1 MDNEMNGF
9 DYYLYGKRL
18 KEATRKS
25 ILKQIQAFKQWVEA
39 EQIPDITEV
48 SYSDVMAYVKHCTT
62 QNNTQKTIALKLGF
76 LNHYF
81 MWLIKEGEMKENP
94 VSNIK
99 VQGIKRK
106 KLHHLFTT
114 AELEQMYHE
123 YEATGSTGARN
134 RVILGLIVYQ
144 CLRMEEITQLTLKDL
159 QLKDGKVNVKGSR
172 KTNSRALKLEA
183 QQMADLLEYLS
194 NGRKEL
200 MEQTGKQTDQ
210 VFLSAGT
217 GEQLFNTMQYL
228 LKQLRKQ
235 NTKVMDWKQLR
246 ASVIS
251 NWVKQYGLRKA
262 QYMAG
267 HRYVS
272 STEAYKQQDMDE
284 LKGDIDQYHPIQ

>member
-25 ILKQIQAFKQWVEA
+25 IIKQVEAFKQWVEA

-48 SYSDVMAYVKHCTT
+48 SYNDVMAFVKHCTT
-62 QNNTQKTIALKLGF
+62 QNNTQKTIAMKLTF

-99 VQGIKRK
+99 VQGIRRK

-114 AELEQMYHE
+114 AELELIYQQ

-134 RVILGLIVYQ
+134 RVILGLVVYQ
-144 CLRMEEITQLTLKDL
+144 SLRMEEITQLTLKDL
-159 QLKDGKVNVKGSR
+159 QLKEGKVHVRGSR

-183 QQMADLLEYLS
+183 QQMVDLLEYLS

-200 MEQTGKQTDQ
+200 LEQTGKHTDQ
-210 VFLSAGT
+210 LFISCGT

-228 LKQLRKQ
+228 LKQLRRQ
-235 NTKVMDWKQLR
+235 HTKVMDWKQLR

-251 NWVKQYGLRKA
+251 NWVKVHGLRKA

-267 HRYVS
+267 HKYVS
-272 STEAYKQQDMDE
+272 STEAYKQHDIDG
-284 LKGDIDQYHPIQ
+284 LRGDIDQFHPIQ

>member
-25 ILKQIQAFKQWVEA
+25 IIKQVQAFKQWVEA
-39 EQIPDITEV
+39 EQIPDVTEV
-48 SYSDVMAYVKHCTT
+48 SYNDVMAYVKYCTT
-62 QNNTQKTIALKLGF
+62 QNNAQKTIAIKLTF

-81 MWLIKEGEMKENP
+81 MWLIKEGEMNENP

-99 VQGIKRK
+99 VQGIRRK

-114 AELEQMYHE
+114 AELELIYQQ
-123 YEATGSTGARN
+123 YEATRSTGARN
-134 RVILGLIVYQ
+134 RVILGLVVYQ
-144 CLRMEEITQLTLKDL
+144 SLRMEEITQLTLKDL
-159 QLKDGKVNVKGSR
+159 QLKEGKVHVRGSR

-183 QQMADLLEYLS
+183 QQMVDLLEYLS

-200 MEQTGKQTDQ
+200 LEQTGKHTDQ
-210 VFLSAGT
+210 LFISSGT

-228 LKQLRKQ
+228 LKQLRNQ
-235 NTKVMDWKQLR
+235 HTKVMDWKQLR

-251 NWVKQYGLRKA
+251 NWVKVHGLRKA

-267 HRYVS
+267 HKYVS
-272 STEAYKQQDMDE
+272 STEAYKQHDIDG
-284 LKGDIDQYHPIQ
+284 LRGDIDQFHPIQ